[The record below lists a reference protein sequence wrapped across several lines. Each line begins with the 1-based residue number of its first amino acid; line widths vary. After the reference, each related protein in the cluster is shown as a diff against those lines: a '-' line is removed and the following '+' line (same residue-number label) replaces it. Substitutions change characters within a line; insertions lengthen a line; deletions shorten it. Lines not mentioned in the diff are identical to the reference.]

1 MKKRVSALLLVLL
14 LALSLT
20 GCAATTAADNA
31 SMFFS
36 VYGAQLSTL
45 VSGGQSGAASTDSR
59 KQLETPANFPC
70 TAAGDYSFDGVEN
83 ADYYVIYLYKNGS
96 SAYDYVSD
104 NITGDGT
111 ITGSIAELQYAYGDY
126 EVTCVAY
133 PDYTSETYRSSE
145 PASTTMKVEG
155 EVAEPSL
162 TFFWDCF
169 TQELQVIWLNSG
181 DYSTTDYPQTM
192 EINVGGVTDT
202 LEMDSSTTAYT
213 VAGAEVGQTYEVD
226 VTITFDSNYVSN
238 SSFELDLGSVTC
250 DEQANFAPEGYSYN
264 SGLYSYADFPIAGEH
279 FDLAAGGE
287 IGRWKI
293 TKSANAWMSNASET
307 AEYLIY
313 TATPTDT
320 ADGDAYTYSVLAA
333 NDDGSDV
340 YTGGFGTMNSF
351 TGTLHLYSDNTFKV
365 ELDAIYICTDLIS
378 NAEQWHNASTI
389 EGRWY
394 ENGDGTVDLSYNL
407 GSETDLGKGTR

>member
-1 MKKRVSALLLVLL
+1 MKKRVTVLLLALL

-20 GCAATTAADNA
+20 GCATTAADNA
-31 SMFFS
+31 SMFLS
-36 VYGAQLSTL
+36 VYGTQLSTL
-45 VSGGQSGAASTDSR
+45 ISGGQSGTTSTDGR
-59 KQLETPANFPC
+59 KQLETPANFTC
-70 TAAGDYSFDGVEN
+70 TAGGDYSFDSVEN

-96 SAYDYVSD
+96 STYDYVSE

-111 ITGSIAELQYAYGDY
+111 ISGSIAELQYAYGDY

-133 PDYTSETYRSSE
+133 PDYTSETYRASE
-145 PASTTMKVEG
+145 SASVTMKVEG
-155 EVAEPSL
+155 EVVEPSL

-169 TQELQVIWLNSG
+169 AQELQVIWLNSS
-181 DYSTTDYPQTM
+181 DYVATDYPQTM
-192 EINVGGVTDT
+192 ELTIGDSTDT
-202 LEMDSSTTAYT
+202 LEMDAETTAYT
-213 VAGAEVGQTYEVD
+213 IEGTEVGQTYEVD

-264 SGLYSYADFPIAGEH
+264 SGLYSYADFPISGEH
-279 FDLAAGGE
+279 FDLTAGGE

-293 TKSANAWMSNASET
+293 AKNANAWMSNTSET

-320 ADGDAYTYSVLAA
+320 IAGDAYTYSVLAA

-340 YTGGFGTMNSF
+340 YTSNFGTMNSF
-351 TGTLHLYSDNTFKV
+351 TGTLHLYSDNTFKL

-378 NAEQWHNASTI
+378 NAEQWHNASTV

-394 ENGDGTVDLSYNL
+394 ENGDGTVNLSYNL